1 MCASET
7 GWART
12 SPLLRSCG
20 GGPVYP
26 TSSPV
31 DGHQQCT
38 DFDDSSVRVHTD
50 ARSSHSLSR
59 ESYIAS
65 E

>member
-26 TSSPV
+26 TSSRSPV

-38 DFDDSSVRVHTD
+38 DFDDSPVKSMWTACLAWRD
-50 ARSSHSLSR
+50 
-59 ESYIAS
+59 EQ
-65 E
+65 